1 MNKLYKILIGAIII
15 MGIQGCATS
24 HYYKLEP
31 IEYSDLDYGYDVNY
45 SKVRNVNVAYI
56 DEGSGNNTLL
66 LIHGL
71 GTYAKGWIKN
81 IEALSQYNRVIA
93 VDLPGY
99 GKSDKGHYKYTM
111 EFYAQVLTEL
121 LDNLEIERVTPIG
134 HSMGGQIAMT
144 MALDYSDR
152 VDKLVL
158 ISPAGFE
165 RFDNGEGDWMVNV
178 MTPELVKDTPIR
190 AIDTNL
196 RYNFYETPE
205 DAEFLI
211 TERIQLR
218 GSSEFDNYCYAV
230 SKNVQAMI
238 DGYVYDRLDQ
248 ISQPTLVLWG
258 ENDELIPNRFLHAGW
273 TKDIAK
279 IGEQEISNNKT
290 ILFPKCG
297 HFVQFEKSEETNQ
310 AIIEFIKN
318 N

>member
-1 MNKLYKILIGAIII
+1 MNKLYKFLLGAIII

-24 HYYKLEP
+24 HYYKLDP
-31 IEYSDLDYGYDVNY
+31 IEYNDLDYGYDVKY
-45 SKVRNVNVAYI
+45 SQVRNINVAYI
-56 DEGSGNNTLL
+56 EKGSGENTIL

-81 IEALSQYNRVIA
+81 IDVLSRHNRVVAI
-93 VDLPGY
+93 DLPGY
-99 GKSDKGHYKYTM
+99 GKSDKGYYKYTLD
-111 EFYAQVLTEL
+111 FYAQVLTEL
-121 LDNLEIERVTPIG
+121 MVDLGIEKATPIG

-144 MALDYSDR
+144 MALDYPDF

-165 RFDNGEGDWMVNV
+165 RFDNGEGDWLVNV

-196 RYNFYETPE
+196 RYNFYETPQ

-218 GSSEFDNYCYAV
+218 GASDFDNYCYAV
-230 SKNVQAMI
+230 SKNVQGMI

-248 ISQPTLVLWG
+248 INQETLILWG
-258 ENDELIPNRFLHAGW
+258 ENDELIPNRYLHAGW

-279 IGEQEISNNKT
+279 IGEDEIPNNET
-290 ILFPKCG
+290 FLFPKCG
-297 HFVQFEKSEETNQ
+297 HFVQFEKADDTNE
-310 AIIEFIKN
+310 AILNFMRK
-318 N
+318 

>member
-1 MNKLYKILIGAIII
+1 MKYLNTIII
-15 MGIQGCATS
+15 GVFIIMCIQGCATS
-24 HYYKLEP
+24 RYYQLEP
-31 IEYSDLDYGYDVNY
+31 LEYNDLDYGFDVKY
-45 SKVRNVNVAYI
+45 SQVRNINVAYI
-56 DEGSGNNTLL
+56 HEGSGDNTLL

-81 IEALSQYNRVIA
+81 IDVLSQYNRVIA

-99 GKSDKGHYKYTM
+99 GKSDKGYYKYTLD
-111 EFYAQVLTEL
+111 FYAKVLTEL
-121 LDNLEIERVTPIG
+121 MDNLNIEKVTPVG

-152 VDKLVL
+152 VEKLVL

-165 RFDNGEGDWMVNV
+165 RFEDGEGDWMVNV

-190 AIDTNL
+190 SIDTNL
-196 RYNFYETPE
+196 RYNFYETPQ

-218 GSSEFDNYCYAV
+218 GASDFDNYCYAV

-273 TKDIAK
+273 TKDIAQ
-279 IGEQEISNNKT
+279 IGVDEIPNNET
-290 ILFPKCG
+290 ILFTNCG
-297 HFVQFEKSEETNQ
+297 HFVQFEKPEETNE
-310 AIIEFIKN
+310 AILNFTK
-318 N
+318 

>member
-1 MNKLYKILIGAIII
+1 MNKIYKILIGVIII
-15 MGIQGCATS
+15 MAIQGCATT

-31 IEYSDLDYGYDVNY
+31 LEYSDLDYGYDVKY
-45 SKVRNVNVAYI
+45 SQVRNIKVAYI
-56 DEGSGNNTLL
+56 DEGCGDDALL

-81 IEALSQYNRVIA
+81 IDALSQYNRVIA

-99 GKSDKGHYKYTM
+99 GKSDKGYYEYTM
-111 EFYAQVLTEL
+111 DFYAQVLTEL
-121 LDNLEIERVTPIG
+121 MDNLEIDRVTPIG
-134 HSMGGQIAMT
+134 HSMGGQIALT

-152 VDKLVL
+152 VNKLIL

-165 RFDNGEGDWMVNV
+165 RFENGEGDWMVNV

-196 RYNFYETPE
+196 RYNFYETPQ

-211 TERIQLR
+211 TERIQLK
-218 GSSEFDNYCYAV
+218 GASDFDNYCYAV

-279 IGEQEISNNKT
+279 IGQEEIPNNKT

-297 HFVQFEKSEETNQ
+297 HFVQFEKPEETNEVV
-310 AIIEFIKN
+310 IDFVRN
-318 N
+318 